1 MYANSNVAEYPL
13 AVLKPLKEPRLFT
26 LAQYLQREERSTER
40 HEYYDGVI
48 TKLPMA
54 RIPHNIIVANMS
66 AELIFA
72 FRSNNK
78 DYTVMGSQQLVYL
91 PELNFSLYPDV
102 LTVADTPQC
111 WDNNQV
117 LLTNPLLI
125 VEVLSRSTKKY
136 DQNTKFSE
144 YKTLPSFKEYVLID
158 PDRCRVETRFR
169 EAPNL
174 WRDTIYK
181 EMTDVIDLKSV
192 GCTLSMDL
200 IYRKI
205 TFKK

>member
-1 MYANSNVAEYPL
+1 MYANSNVAEFPL
-13 AVLKPLKEPRLFT
+13 AVLKPVKEPRLYT
-26 LAQYLQREERSTER
+26 LGKYLQREENTKER
-40 HEYYDGVI
+40 YEYYDGII
-48 TKLPMA
+48 TRLPIS
-54 RIPHNIIVANMS
+54 RTPRNIVVANMS

-72 FRSNNK
+72 FRANNK

-91 PELNFSLYPDV
+91 PDLNFSLYPDV

-111 WDNNQV
+111 WDNNEV
-117 LLTNPLLI
+117 LLINPLLI

-158 PDRCRVETRFR
+158 PNRCRVETRFR

-174 WRDTIYK
+174 WRDTIYTN
-181 EMTDVIDLKSV
+181 MTDVIDLKSV
-192 GCTLSMDL
+192 GCTISMDF
-200 IYRKI
+200 IYKKI